1 MTDEFSKNVEKHW
14 HDDEAGSLLARIDRG
29 LRESGKV
36 PENLTAD
43 DLHAVDEFHI
53 RGREATEEL
62 ANLAHLDD
70 KTIVL
75 DVGSGIGG
83 PSRFIAGRYGCH
95 VTGIDLTAEYCD
107 TASALAGR
115 IGLGERVQYRQADAL
130 ELPFED
136 ASFDLVWTQHISMNI
151 PDKKRMFGEM
161 ARVVKP
167 GGCIAIYDPICGS
180 GEPITFPVPWSRD
193 GAISFLINADETRS
207 LLESLG
213 LVVETWN
220 DVSEKS
226 LAWFKERAASAE
238 DEPPPLGL
246 QLLLGSDWPTMAR
259 NMVQG
264 IAEGKITVVQVIA
277 RRPID
282 S

>member
-29 LRESGKV
+29 LRESGKA

-95 VTGIDLTAEYCD
+95 VTGIDLTLEYCD
-107 TASALAGR
+107 TASALADR

-167 GGCIAIYDPICGS
+167 GGRIAIYDPICGS

-238 DEPPPLGL
+238 DGPPPLGL

-264 IAEGKITVVQVIA
+264 IAEGKIAVVQVIA